1 MNYVSMVFY
10 FLASAMLIMFAFTNK
25 NIFLF
30 LGAGVLVI
38 AVLLGSLFKKKP

>member
-1 MNYVSMVFY
+1 MNYVSMIFY
-10 FLASAMLIMFAFTNK
+10 FLASAMLITFAFTNK

-30 LGAGVLVI
+30 VGAGALVI